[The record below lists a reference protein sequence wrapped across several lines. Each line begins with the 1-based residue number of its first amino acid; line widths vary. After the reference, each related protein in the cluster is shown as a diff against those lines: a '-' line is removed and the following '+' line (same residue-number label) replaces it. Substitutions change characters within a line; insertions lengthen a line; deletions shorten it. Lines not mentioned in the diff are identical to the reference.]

1 MIAGKAV
8 DLGRLRDELVTAG
21 LITGDLRSLQ
31 GDIRELKADG
41 AVADLPAGARAV
53 IDAHVGP
60 DQQATESTAAKV
72 DIKAKVQ
79 AATAILDQTTTDMN
93 IILAFGGTATAAQLT
108 SAVKLLAGDI
118 KALVPLIR
126 ALGRSAVDE
135 AGS

>member
-60 DQQATESTAAKV
+60 DDQASARSAMKSAV
-72 DIKAKVQ
+72 
-79 AATAILDQTTTDMN
+79 L
-93 IILAFGGTATAAQLT
+93 TAAQ
-108 SAVKLLAGDI
+108 SAVGVTLPNLTTAQVRALLAVLLWESG
-118 KALVPLIR
+118 
-126 ALGRSAVDE
+126 AVDGTGKVRPL
-135 AGS
+135 AQWVGQ